1 METEAARLD
10 HGADGGLGRGAVRA
24 QLGHPDTALRW
35 VGWPASLHVL
45 DVDILIYRIMRL
57 FHGDECQGGKK

>member
-24 QLGHPDTALRW
+24 QLGHRDTALRW
-35 VGWPASLHVL
+35 VGLHVL
-45 DVDILIYRIMRL
+45 DVDIMIYRIMRL
-57 FHGDECQGGKK
+57 LHGDECRGGKK

>member
-24 QLGHPDTALRW
+24 QLGHRDTALRW
-35 VGWPASLHVL
+35 VGLQACMCW

-57 FHGDECQGGKK
+57 LHGDECQGGKK